1 MHNTEDDCWS
11 VLDGK
16 VRYMRA
22 CILASGG
29 HSDRSIGMRQVYNM
43 TPYLRYHPGGIADL
57 MLSAGGDCTDLF
69 NEKHAWVNGHSM
81 LEVRVCADLR
91 PLSTWTDF

>member
-1 MHNTEDDCWS
+1 
-11 VLDGK
+11 
-16 VRYMRA
+16 
-22 CILASGG
+22 
-29 HSDRSIGMRQVYNM
+29 MRQVYNM

-81 LEVRVCADLR
+81 LEVRRSNSRNALKPIANFLYR
-91 PLSTWTDF
+91 PEMLHWGIGSRFD